1 MNQIEIQRRILI
13 TVAGLVLLSVILM
26 IIIIPSVLQDTSAG
40 AGPIGA
46 AIGIV
51 VLIMLHLA
59 VLLGF
64 LKAIRKN
71 KRGRPAGK
79 GLNIVL
85 GILLVLFGLFYMDG
99 AFAFFEQ
106 ILFVS
111 ILMFISAFC
120 DIVAALITFAALF
133 MKPKK
138 NN

>member
-46 AIGIV
+46 TIGIV
-51 VLIMLHLA
+51 VLMMLHLT

-64 LKAIRKN
+64 LKAIRRN

-99 AFAFFEQ
+99 AFAFFDP

-111 ILMFISAFC
+111 ILMFIIAFC

>member
-1 MNQIEIQRRILI
+1 MNHNEIQRRIFI
-13 TVAGLVLLSVILM
+13 TVAGLVLLSVLLM

-46 AIGIV
+46 AIAIV
-51 VLIMLHLA
+51 VLIMLHLT
-59 VLLGF
+59 VLYGF
-64 LKAIRKN
+64 LKAIRGN

-85 GILLVLFGLFYMDG
+85 GILLVLFGLFYVDG

-120 DIVAALITFAALF
+120 DIVAALLTFAALF

>member
-26 IIIIPSVLQDTSAG
+26 IITIPGVLHDTSAG
-40 AGPIGA
+40 AEPKGA
-46 AIGIV
+46 AIGIA
-51 VLIMLHLA
+51 VLIMLQLI

-64 LKAIRKN
+64 LKSIRKN

-85 GILLVLFGLFYMDG
+85 GILLVLFGLFYIDG
-99 AFAFFEQ
+99 AFAFFDH

-120 DIVAALITFAALF
+120 DIVAALITFAGLF

>member
-51 VLIMLHLA
+51 VLVMLHLT

>member
-40 AGPIGA
+40 AEPNGA

-51 VLIMLHLA
+51 VLIMLHLT

-99 AFAFFEQ
+99 AFAFFGQ

-111 ILMFISAFC
+111 ILIFISAFC

>member
-26 IIIIPSVLQDTSAG
+26 IIIIPIVLQDTSAG
-40 AGPIGA
+40 AEPKGA
-46 AIGIV
+46 AIGIG
-51 VLIMLHLA
+51 VLIMLHLT

-85 GILLVLFGLFYMDG
+85 GILLVLFGLIYMDG
-99 AFAFFEQ
+99 AFAFFDT

-111 ILMFISAFC
+111 ILMFISVFC
-120 DIVAALITFAALF
+120 DFVAALITFAALII
-133 MKPKK
+133 KPKK
-138 NN
+138 

>member
-26 IIIIPSVLQDTSAG
+26 IITIPGVLQDTSAG
-40 AGPIGA
+40 AEPKGA
-46 AIGIV
+46 VIGIA
-51 VLIMLHLA
+51 VLILLQLT

-64 LKAIRKN
+64 LKSIRKN

-99 AFAFFEQ
+99 AFAFFDQ

-111 ILMFISAFC
+111 ILMFIIAFC
-120 DIVAALITFAALF
+120 DIVAALITFAALS